1 MFAAM
6 TLQEAEQIVRNRLAA
21 IYDRREANNIADW
34 VMEHI
39 TGWQKVDRVIHRQS
53 VLDLE
58 KLQLLEKYADELVAH
73 KPVQYVLQE
82 AWFAG
87 LKFYVDES
95 VLIPRPETE
104 ELVEWIIPEAKEKS
118 ILDVGTG
125 SGCIPV
131 ALKKKLPG
139 SAVYACDVSENA
151 LEVARKNATYHNT
164 AIGFFQLDFLD
175 RQAWKSLPRVHIL
188 ASNPPYV
195 PLKDK
200 DSMHKNV
207 VQYEPHLALFVQDND
222 PLIFYHALAAFAY
235 EKLLPGGCVFAEIH
249 EDLASSVQELF
260 IAQGFTQTLIKKDMQ
275 GKGRMVR
282 AAKT

>member
-1 MFAAM
+1 M
-6 TLQEAEQIVRNRLAA
+6 VA

-222 PLIFYHALAAFAY
+222 PLIFYHALAAFAN

-275 GKGRMVR
+275 GKDRMVR
-282 AAKT
+282 AAKP